1 MLLQIL
7 VYLIF
12 FYFLVLALAGN
23 KDDRYEYQEVPD
35 DEAKNFA
42 KEIKAIFQKTS
53 AKQSKGVDELFKL
66 IAKKFI
72 DPNAENLSNLTGEE
86 LKKRGQQLKRDE
98 IKEKN
103 KEKKKCC

>member
-7 VYLIF
+7 VYF
-12 FYFLVLALAGN
+12 FFIFLVLALAGN
-23 KDDRYEYQEVPD
+23 KDDRYEFQEVPEED
-35 DEAKNFA
+35 ARNFA

-72 DPNAENLSNLTGEE
+72 DPNAENLSNLTGDE